1 MSTLTVKS
9 IAAPVGYD
17 LQMPAGSILQVE
29 NAVLQTN
36 NISTTSQ
43 TYVDTGLADSITPKF
58 STSKILIHVD
68 LNGIYRGTATGDATF
83 NLVRGSTELETI
95 SSMGMY
101 HLSTGVSEHSGT
113 ASFTFLDSP
122 NTTSG
127 TTYKVQFKSI
137 TGSTVYVNLRY
148 NASNVVR
155 SSITLQE
162 VAG

>member
-1 MSTLTVKS
+1 VSTLKVKGIS
-9 IAAPVGYD
+9 APTGYD

-29 NAVLQTN
+29 NAVLQTHN
-36 NISTTSQ
+36 VTTTSQ

-95 SSMGMY
+95 SSMAMY
-101 HLSTGVSEHSGT
+101 HLSTGVSEQSGS

-122 NTTSG
+122 NTTSA
-127 TTYKVQFKSI
+127 TTYKVQFRSI
-137 TGSTVYVNLRY
+137 TGSSVLINVRY
-148 NASNVVR
+148 NASNLVR